1 MKSST
6 VGRRTISH
14 WFNKRF
20 FNMRTIDLFAG
31 IGGFSLAAEWMGWE
45 TVAWVEQNQYCQEHI
60 LKHFFPT
67 AKGCSKIEDFDGTEY
82 RNTIDI
88 ITGGFPCQPF
98 SNNGLKKGKADHRFL
113 WDEML
118 RVIRN
123 VQPHTI
129 IAENVYGLVT
139 MENGK
144 TLHRILLDL
153 EGEGYRTQPIII
165 PACAVQAD
173 HRRDRIFIIA
183 HSERKRLERKQPCS
197 EIQHEQKANAA
208 FRPIKSIYENDLPTS
223 RFLRANNGFSHRM
236 DRTKALGNAVVPQVI
251 YQLYQIINQS
261 IFQTS

>member
-1 MKSST
+1 MK
-6 VGRRTISH
+6 
-14 WFNKRF
+14 
-20 FNMRTIDLFAG
+20 TIDLFAG
-31 IGGFSLAAEWMGWE
+31 IGGFALAAEWMGWE
-45 TVAWVEQNQYCQEHI
+45 TVAWVEQNTYCQEHI
-60 LKHFFPT
+60 LKHYFPN
-67 AKGCSKIEDFDGTEY
+67 AQGFDKIENFDGTEY

-98 SNNGLKKGKADHRFL
+98 SNNGEKRGVNDDRYL
-113 WDEML
+113 WHEMF
-118 RVIRN
+118 RAIQD
-123 VQPHTI
+123 VQPHTVI
-129 IAENVYGLVT
+129 IENVYGLVT

-183 HSERKRLERKQPCS
+183 HSTSKRLQRSIMEKCEKIQQQPQTNDS
-197 EIQHEQKANAA
+197 MGH
-208 FRPIKSIYENDLPTS
+208 IKSVAEYDLSKS
-223 RFLRANNGFSHRM
+223 RFLRTSDGISSRM

-261 IFQTS
+261 LFQ